1 MNTKKYIIVGLTLT
15 SMLLTAKSQI
25 IDEYDTVCHYAM
37 MSNNVYVVEQNVDK
51 VISSNKRVEYY
62 TWILST
68 KNLDKNL
75 DKNYVINYV
84 SDIVRNTEFNDEQW
98 NKLTDI
104 LISRTEDNTGTSG
117 LNLTTLRFDYLLAN
131 KGKLP
136 ASYSHLF
143 TNINTCVALLLDGGL
158 DKPINEVDNA
168 KREIAYKLT
177 KQIKIYLRKNNKSFV
192 SIVGPDGKVS
202 VNPIAD
208 CSKPIIDALN
218 APQCIGLEAELRKI
232 GFEVDN
238 FDRTRLNALM
248 PKYMDDIM
256 YGEIPYAR
264 DTVGSI
270 LIYLGV
276 DEYNAWVNEY
286 NTGVSSRSSTDNV
299 KKN

>member
-1 MNTKKYIIVGLTLT
+1 MNTIKYIIAGLTLT

-25 IDEYDTVCHYAM
+25 IDEYDNICYYAM
-37 MSNNVYVVEQNVDK
+37 MSNNIPVVEQNVDK

-62 TWILST
+62 TWIFST
-68 KNLDKNL
+68 KNITKY
-75 DKNYVINYV
+75 YVISRV
-84 SDIVRNTEFNDEQW
+84 PSIVRNTEFNDEQW
-98 NKLTDI
+98 NKLTNI
-104 LISRTEDNTGTSG
+104 LISRTEDNTGTAG
-117 LNLTTLRFDYLLAN
+117 LTETTLRFDYLLAN
-131 KGKLP
+131 KGKSSTANSQL
-136 ASYSHLF
+136 Y
-143 TNINTCVALLLDGGL
+143 TNINTGIAMLLDGGL
-158 DKPINEVDNA
+158 DKPIEDVNSA
-168 KREIAYKLT
+168 KKEIANKLT

-232 GFEVDN
+232 GFEVDD
-238 FDRTRLNALM
+238 FDRTRLNALI
-248 PKYMDDIM
+248 PKHMDDIM
-256 YGEIPYAR
+256 YGEIPYSKSI
-264 DTVGSI
+264 TGSI

-286 NTGVSSRSSTDNV
+286 NTGVSGRSSTDNL